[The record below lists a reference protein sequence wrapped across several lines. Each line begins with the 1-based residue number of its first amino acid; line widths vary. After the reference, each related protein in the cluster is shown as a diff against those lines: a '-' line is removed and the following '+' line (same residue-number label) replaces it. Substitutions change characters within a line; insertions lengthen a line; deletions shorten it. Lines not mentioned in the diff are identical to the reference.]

1 MYAGQPGPAVGHAP
15 PSTARAT
22 CVGNS
27 FFDRLWRKGASK
39 HASVDDRYVLHLARN
54 DKDIPRR
61 AETVP
66 YHPIQEDAPQ
76 KKKKKKRVPTGGKYG
91 PKPKK
96 KKVA

>member
-1 MYAGQPGPAVGHAP
+1 MRVPTSCGVNKR
-15 PSTARAT
+15 S
-22 CVGNS
+22 
-27 FFDRLWRKGASK
+27 
-39 HASVDDRYVLHLARN
+39 SVRYTYVLHLARN